1 MEFLPAHR
9 FISLSTTL
17 TDYGCVL
24 GHISVLEMEEQV
36 LIEMYQ
42 SGKKGQRCKE
52 IITVG
57 RNEEIRKLELK
68 ATWKRGKSGFSKN

>member
-1 MEFLPAHR
+1 MEKRRKSMEFLPAHR

-36 LIEMYQ
+36 LIEMY
-42 SGKKGQRCKE
+42 
-52 IITVG
+52 
-57 RNEEIRKLELK
+57 
-68 ATWKRGKSGFSKN
+68 